1 MKKKSFG
8 SDHYQNSEKKSSVN
22 FDSDDGNENV
32 KKKYTNNVV
41 KEKSKIIFT
50 SDQLKSF
57 CSLAESFLLLKPKT
71 VQLTILTDL
80 LKKRELNIEDA
91 GFSIKMNESGNA
103 LLNKSSFFVS
113 YC

>member
-8 SDHYQNSEKKSSVN
+8 SDRYQNAEIKSSVN
-22 FDSDDGNENV
+22 FDSDDDNENV

-91 GFSIKMNESGNA
+91 GFSIQMNESGNA
-103 LLNKSSFFVS
+103 ILNKSSFFFVF
-113 YC
+113 C